1 MTTTSRLNFTVTSQ
15 AIATWTLTF
24 LLCMWCTSA
33 FAADAPTES
42 VTPVAAAYT
51 VSQSTPIDKLV
62 QKVYANSPLNA
73 QVLRQ
78 SLVDAN
84 PKVISGNPQQRVK
97 AGTVITVPDH
107 AQVVRNVLTPLA
119 AASDTPEPGLVARD
133 FQVRR
138 QWVRFP

>member
-1 MTTTSRLNFTVTSQ
+1 MTTTLRSDFTVTSH
-15 AIATWTLTF
+15 AIASWTLTV
-24 LLCMWCTSA
+24 LSCIWGAAA
-33 FAADAPTES
+33 FAADTPAEGVAPA
-42 VTPVAAAYT
+42 AAAYT

-62 QKVYANSPLNA
+62 LKVYANSPLNT

-78 SLVDAN
+78 ALVDAN

-97 AGTVITVPDH
+97 AGTVVTVPDH
-107 AQVVRNVLTPLA
+107 AQVVRNALAPLA
-119 AASDTPEPGLVARD
+119 AASDNQEPGLVARD